1 MKVFNNLLSTG
12 LATVIASLAYAQ
24 STATDGAA
32 PPEPTTANNAWAF
45 HGVTIFAANEGF
57 GASYIRFDV
66 QNSEAGGPPGSEYST
81 SCSAVAFPSDPING
95 GTTPT
100 SYLTGGVQ
108 GGCDNP
114 NATFN
119 WDGSTL
125 ETIYSYGSGE
135 IEKAMKYFHGTMTSE
150 NWLGIRSRDSRK
162 IRVWLDFAVKQ
173 GIMTLDCAQ
182 SNEVKAAMGILANP
196 FGLQEIQFLSVH
208 ATRLA
213 EMSMCLSSAP

>member
-66 QNSEAGGPPGSEYST
+66 QNSEAGGPPGSGYST

-135 IEKAMKYFHGTMTSE
+135 FNQFGIEYICTVFGYADTNETTLTSKTSDC
-150 NWLGIRSRDSRK
+150 GSA
-162 IRVWLDFAVKQ
+162 RVAEEIPV
-173 GIMTLDCAQ
+173 A
-182 SNEVKAAMGILANP
+182 SANA
-196 FGLQEIQFLSVH
+196 I
-208 ATRLA
+208 
-213 EMSMCLSSAP
+213 C